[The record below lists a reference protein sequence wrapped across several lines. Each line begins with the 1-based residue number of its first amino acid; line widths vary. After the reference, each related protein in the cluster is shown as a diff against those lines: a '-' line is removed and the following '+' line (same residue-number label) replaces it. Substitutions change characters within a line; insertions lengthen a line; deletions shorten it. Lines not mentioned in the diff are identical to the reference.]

1 MLPSPAV
8 RRALI
13 APLLAAVIVLPSC
26 AQHEVLLASRP
37 EGGPPLTF
45 RLELTADVTRVLE
58 GETREQHVEAAFR
71 VVQDVLAWSHDG
83 SARARLTLAPMSL
96 EVDGQTV
103 AVGPGQEFLVKMAP
117 DGRIVE
123 IGDPTGEQAEELA
136 PVGLERLLPRLG
148 PVLPGIPVG
157 IGDAWRS
164 NTEFADEAGRFS
176 VSLRS
181 HLARLGIRDGEAA
194 ALVRT
199 AYVSPV
205 QRREVF
211 ANAVAEIDGEDVG
224 TQEAWFALGGFLLKA
239 SGDSVGSY
247 RVMFRPPGGEAI
259 LEPVRGS
266 LDVRLHTEMRLVDGG

>member
-1 MLPSPAV
+1 MRRVLFLP
-8 RRALI
+8 L
-13 APLLAAVIVLPSC
+13 LLAALVALPSC
-26 AQHEVLLASRP
+26 GQHHVFLGARP
-37 EGGPPLTF
+37 EGGLPLIF
-45 RLELTADVTRVLE
+45 RLELTADVDRVLE
-58 GETREQHVEAAFR
+58 GDAREQHVEAAFR

-83 SARARLTLAPMSL
+83 SARARLTLAPISL

-103 AVGPGQEFLVKMAP
+103 AVGPGQEFLVTMAA

-123 IGDPTGEQAEELA
+123 IGDPTGEQPEALA

-148 PVLPGIPVG
+148 PVLPGAPVG
-157 IGDAWRS
+157 IGDEWTS
-164 NTEFADEAGRFS
+164 DTEFADEAGRFS
-176 VSLRS
+176 VELRS
-181 HLARLGIRDGEAA
+181 HLARLGMHAGETA

-205 QRREVF
+205 RRREVF

-224 TQEAWFALGGFLLKA
+224 TQEAWFALGGFLLRA

-247 RVMFRPPGGEAI
+247 RVTFTPPGGEAI

-266 LDVRLHTEMRLVDGG
+266 LDVRLHTEMHLVGGGPGS